1 MKAIHVMLLLA
12 ACSLAAR
19 ANVSYNF
26 TFTPS
31 SGPYQPFTGTLD
43 EPTFLTANAPGTSDT
58 VSPAFTF
65 TDGTTTWSFTQV
77 VIASE
82 GANQFCFT
90 LGTSGIT
97 PNGCNGYTG
106 LTASQGEIIIGF
118 NLPGGQPPTSP
129 STFSAASQSFFG
141 FTSGNSFASVN
152 GTATL
157 TLAAPE
163 PAGFALAGVGLAALL
178 LLRRRLT
185 A

>member
-1 MKAIHVMLLLA
+1 MKTIHVMLLLV
-12 ACSLAAR
+12 ACSLTAR

-31 SGPYQPFTGTLD
+31 NGPYQPFTGTLD

-65 TDGTTTWSFTQV
+65 TDGTTTWSFTQL
-77 VIASE
+77 VIASA
-82 GANQFCFT
+82 GANGFCFN

-106 LTASQGEIIIGF
+106 FAASQGEIIIAF
-118 NLPGGQPPTSP
+118 NLAGGQPPTSP

-141 FTSGNSFASVN
+141 FTPGNGFATVN